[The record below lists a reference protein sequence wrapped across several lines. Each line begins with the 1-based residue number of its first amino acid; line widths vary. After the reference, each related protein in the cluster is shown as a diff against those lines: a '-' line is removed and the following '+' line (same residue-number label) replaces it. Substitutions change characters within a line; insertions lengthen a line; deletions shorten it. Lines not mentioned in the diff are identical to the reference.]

1 MNKFIFSVCSMLTL
15 KMSVFTGT
23 SKICNFLLSVISFYF
38 VAYCKMIGPQ
48 KVRKKLHSKGW
59 FFMNSLLCLS
69 LIESVFILF
78 YMIKRVNYNIK
89 VF

>member
-1 MNKFIFSVCSMLTL
+1 MNNFIFSKCSMLTL
-15 KMSVFTGT
+15 KMSVFY
-23 SKICNFLLSVISFYF
+23 FLLSVISFYF

-69 LIESVFILF
+69 LIKSLFILF
-78 YMIKRVNYNIK
+78 YTIKRINYNIK